1 MHKLAAQRV
10 RGNFEDRSADMPA
23 ILREFEE
30 RFFALNPGLR
40 ARLPEQLGE
49 PEREFAATLATV
61 ARNLERIDVLEEP
74 LMALGARLT
83 RHGAL
88 PEHYAQMRD
97 CLIPAL
103 AKSSGAAWN
112 PQLER
117 DWFLGLTI
125 VCEGLLKG
133 ALRAA
138 ADRLAASRSGEL
150 HVRTGFWHP
159 STHRP

>member
-1 MHKLAAQRV
+1 
-10 RGNFEDRSADMPA
+10 
-23 ILREFEE
+23 
-30 RFFALNPGLR
+30 
-40 ARLPEQLGE
+40 
-49 PEREFAATLATV
+49 
-61 ARNLERIDVLEEP
+61 
-74 LMALGARLT
+74 MALGARRT
-83 RHGAL
+83 RHGVL

-103 AKSSGAAWN
+103 AKSTGPSWT

-138 ADRLAASRSGEL
+138 ADRLAASRAGDV
-150 HVRTGFWHP
+150 HIRTGFGP
-159 STHRP
+159 RTNIPR